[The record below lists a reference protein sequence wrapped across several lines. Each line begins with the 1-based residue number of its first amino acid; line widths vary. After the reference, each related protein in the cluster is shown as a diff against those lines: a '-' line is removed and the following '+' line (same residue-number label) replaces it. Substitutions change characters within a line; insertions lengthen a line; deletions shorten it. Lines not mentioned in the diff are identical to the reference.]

1 MTKPS
6 KRGLY
11 FDVVDRL
18 AKPLY
23 GSNAKLFFDKAY
35 SSVFVAIHLQK
46 NGVQLTGTLRATRC
60 YNPPI
65 FKAKK
70 KLKLKRG
77 EHKTFQATDNP
88 CLTATLW
95 QDVKLVMFLST
106 MAKPHITTNSHRRVG
121 RSNVLVSTPHIA
133 KLYTTFMK
141 VRIFLGNYV
150 SNTICQDAITGPG
163 YICSTSCSILLL
175 STVICSSNQHHYVNE
190 KKSMAKLISATS
202 LHYV

>member
-1 MTKPS
+1 MAKTGYCQQFEFYLGAKMTKPS

-23 GSNAKLFFDKAY
+23 GSNAKLFFDNAY

-46 NGVQLTGTLRATRC
+46 NGVQSTGTLRAMQH

-95 QDVKLVMFLST
+95 ARCKTCNVSEHNGK
-106 MAKPHITTNSHRRVG
+106 TT
-121 RSNVLVSTPHIA
+121 
-133 KLYTTFMK
+133 
-141 VRIFLGNYV
+141 
-150 SNTICQDAITGPG
+150 
-163 YICSTSCSILLL
+163 
-175 STVICSSNQHHYVNE
+175 HYN
-190 KKSMAKLISATS
+190 KFS
-202 LHYV
+202 